1 MLKPSWPRR
10 GRRNEILSRPTRWH
24 TRRVAGIGYVSRW
37 HALYSSSTATGASTS
52 DESFSEVYDEAV
64 ESEDGSY
71 ASDACADDLE
81 TIQEEEDAGGTLF
94 ASAAAVPTGPTALPT
109 ASVTGAPVAPAIP
122 DGSTAIPAATTAG
135 AADDDE
141 DDSTSGS
148 DPTSGP
154 ERRDRED
161 DDGEGP
167 EGPWQV

>member
-1 MLKPSWPRR
+1 M
-10 GRRNEILSRPTRWH
+10 
-24 TRRVAGIGYVSRW
+24 
-37 HALYSSSTATGASTS
+37 
-52 DESFSEVYDEAV
+52 

-135 AADDDE
+135 AADDE
-141 DDSTSGS
+141 DDSTLTLRRGLNAVIAKTTMVKDQKVHGRCDRKCPLFGS
-148 DPTSGP
+148 DH
-154 ERRDRED
+154 
-161 DDGEGP
+161 
-167 EGPWQV
+167 WW